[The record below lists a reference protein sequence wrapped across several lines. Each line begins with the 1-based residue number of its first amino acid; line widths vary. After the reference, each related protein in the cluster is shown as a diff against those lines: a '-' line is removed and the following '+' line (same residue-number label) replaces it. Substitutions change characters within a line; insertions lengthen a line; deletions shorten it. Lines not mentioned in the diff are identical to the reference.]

1 MIPVP
6 KFRLYQAAS
15 HRLVLAGLL
24 FTLAGCG
31 LQQGE
36 RAQSQDATLVAV
48 AIARPQSLQEELE
61 YIGSTGPAEEIAL
74 RARADG
80 QLLRLNV
87 KVGDRV
93 KQGQTLAQLDGASLA
108 SAASQAKAELAA
120 RESEKSRAENEVEN
134 ARIQIEQAQNALQQN
149 GTDTIRLAKLYREG
163 AISARL
169 ANAARSRSEAAELAL
184 RSAQSQ
190 VKLEE
195 EAVVAANSRIKAQQ
209 EEVKRAIA
217 QQSFAS
223 VTSPI
228 TGVVLKQVVEAGR
241 VLRTGDEILKL
252 GDFRQVT
259 VKTQVSELEVPK
271 VRVGQTVQVILDA
284 LAQQEF
290 VGKVSRVSATADP
303 TVRLVPIEVTL
314 DNPGRR
320 IGNGLLARVRFMQE
334 TTQRIVVPETA
345 LQRVAHKDL
354 SLFVV
359 QQQGEQ
365 SKVITRPVRLGNQS
379 NGQVEIVSGLSAGES
394 FVMHSDKPLK
404 DGEIVRLSAI
414 SRDADQKALEARNKP

>member
-1 MIPVP
+1 MTTVP
-6 KFRLYQAAS
+6 KFRLYRATS
-15 HRLVLAGLL
+15 RRLVLAGLL
-24 FTLAGCG
+24 VILSACG

-36 RAQSQDATLVAV
+36 RAQSQDATLVDV
-48 AIARPQSLQEELE
+48 AIARPQSLHEELE
-61 YIGSTGPAEEIAL
+61 YIGSTGPAEEVPL

-93 KQGQTLAQLDGASLA
+93 KQGQSLAQLDGASLA
-108 SAASQAKAELAA
+108 SAVSQAKAELAA
-120 RESEKSRAENEVEN
+120 RESERSRAENEVEN
-134 ARIQIEQAQNALQQN
+134 ARIQIEQAQNALQQD
-149 GTDTIRLAKLYREG
+149 GVDSIRLAKLYREG

-169 ANAARSRSEAAELAL
+169 ANAARSRSAAAELAL

-190 VKLEE
+190 VKLEQ

-209 EEVKRAIA
+209 EGVKRAIA

-228 TGVVLKQVVEAGR
+228 TGVVLKQVVETGR
-241 VLRTGDEILKL
+241 VVRTGDEILKL

-271 VRVGQTVQVILDA
+271 VRVGQTVQVILDV

-345 LQRVAHKDL
+345 LQRVANKDL

-414 SRDADQKALEARNKP
+414 SRDTRESLEARNRP